1 MFSKS
6 TLGIWLDSKSVQ
18 LVLYKKDRERKLVHS
33 SSLDEFLRR
42 PAAEKYRSMIDNVA
56 IVIPDDWVTRTF
68 FPFHS
73 PKKKYI
79 KPFLQRQLKRLTD
92 QDENLHNYHH
102 YYLGVGPNEEKGIYV
117 YYLTRRDALQVKRN
131 VDASGFNISMITTP
145 GLLWGEKLKGIFRK
159 KDVKNIA
166 LLIYHEEECHL
177 FLYHQR
183 SFTFSRRFDL
193 SEYTEKEEAFRSLVF
208 EITQSFIYFSQ
219 QFKSEVELLTVIDSS
234 GSEDL
239 SGRLEDAIDKEVMLI
254 GGESARSCS
263 GSSDQ
268 EAAGNKIQYWI
279 YFCESDFLDTAR
291 APNLLP
297 ENELKN
303 VCYSC
308 FQRAGI
314 VVGGVLFLIFMVQ
327 VCWMQV
333 QYISLSKQLQTQ
345 TKPVESLMEST
356 LNEWS
361 DAADAIID
369 KARRPSVSRFLGELA
384 RIDVP
389 YMHLNRLEFDMEG
402 GKLIKLEGVFN
413 TEDARIFKTGIETLM
428 NKIESDIPSVNG
440 LGWQNVTFQRNI
452 INDNTMGYRFRI
464 RINL

>member
-177 FLYHQR
+177 FLYHQHVLP
-183 SFTFSRRFDL
+183 SFL
-193 SEYTEKEEAFRSLVF
+193 EE
-208 EITQSFIYFSQ
+208 
-219 QFKSEVELLTVIDSS
+219 
-234 GSEDL
+234 
-239 SGRLEDAIDKEVMLI
+239 
-254 GGESARSCS
+254 
-263 GSSDQ
+263 
-268 EAAGNKIQYWI
+268 
-279 YFCESDFLDTAR
+279 
-291 APNLLP
+291 
-297 ENELKN
+297 
-303 VCYSC
+303 
-308 FQRAGI
+308 
-314 VVGGVLFLIFMVQ
+314 
-327 VCWMQV
+327 
-333 QYISLSKQLQTQ
+333 
-345 TKPVESLMEST
+345 
-356 LNEWS
+356 
-361 DAADAIID
+361 
-369 KARRPSVSRFLGELA
+369 
-384 RIDVP
+384 
-389 YMHLNRLEFDMEG
+389 
-402 GKLIKLEGVFN
+402 IKLF
-413 TEDARIFKTGIETLM
+413 
-428 NKIESDIPSVNG
+428 S
-440 LGWQNVTFQRNI
+440 
-452 INDNTMGYRFRI
+452 
-464 RINL
+464 